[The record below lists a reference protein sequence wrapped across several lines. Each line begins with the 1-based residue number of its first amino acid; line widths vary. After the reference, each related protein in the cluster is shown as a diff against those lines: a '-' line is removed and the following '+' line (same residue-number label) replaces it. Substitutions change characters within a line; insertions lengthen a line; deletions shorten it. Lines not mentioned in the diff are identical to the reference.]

1 MPGFEDSY
9 LIRSASALGVR
20 ESYRI
25 KGKYTLTENDY
36 IGRARFDDA
45 VARADWYI
53 DVHSATDGLVHMD
66 KFNKGEYY
74 EIPYRCL
81 VNDYVLNLMT
91 IGRCISTT
99 FLVQASIR
107 IQPTLIDLGDAAGR
121 ACAVALGEKVDL
133 AEYRP
138 SKVVQVD

>member
-1 MPGFEDSY
+1 
-9 LIRSASALGVR
+9 
-20 ESYRI
+20 
-25 KGKYTLTENDY
+25 
-36 IGRARFDDA
+36 
-45 VARADWYI
+45 
-53 DVHSATDGLVHMD
+53 MD

>member
-1 MPGFEDSY
+1 
-9 LIRSASALGVR
+9 
-20 ESYRI
+20 
-25 KGKYTLTENDY
+25 
-36 IGRARFDDA
+36 
-45 VARADWYI
+45 
-53 DVHSATDGLVHMD
+53 MD

-121 ACAVALGEKVDL
+121 SCAVALGEKVDL